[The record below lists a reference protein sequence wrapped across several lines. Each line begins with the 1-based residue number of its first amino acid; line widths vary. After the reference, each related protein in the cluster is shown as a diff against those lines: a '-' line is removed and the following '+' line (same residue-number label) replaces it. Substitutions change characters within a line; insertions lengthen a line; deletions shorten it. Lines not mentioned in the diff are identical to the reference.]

1 MLIIRYVLALWKRKT
16 LGQLISLL
24 YITPTFII
32 IICTVLQMLMPVAS
46 SIIFETNSNYTY
58 MYSGD
63 FFTVT
68 DNGIDIS
75 NDAVYFL
82 NSDDAATYLYKPFVI
97 SSKYD
102 NTFIVDGHPF
112 SEINKLDNLYI
123 AMKEKELSFGLFTR
137 KNLITRYNTSN
148 NVLSTYPEIYISY
161 NSARILEVAPGD
173 KIIVKVNKG
182 YIECQV
188 SGILRPNYEDLS
200 YSRNWLDY
208 TEVTS
213 FPALLIVDEITFYD
227 IANGHHDI
235 SVRVFTNKE
244 FVPNSFD
251 MYLKA
256 SKINSYK
263 ELLMSSS
270 LITRLASQVLM
281 IAAVLII
288 VIQLEYG
295 FTQKKNAKDIEVL
308 AKLGMNKKQISL
320 TLTTHVCIVC
330 FICLILASLICRFIY
345 FDILIDMYCETLV
358 YLITYL
364 LLAMICI
371 LILVIRYIFAKKY
384 YSSF

>member
-1 MLIIRYVLALWKRKT
+1 
-16 LGQLISLL
+16 
-24 YITPTFII
+24 
-32 IICTVLQMLMPVAS
+32 
-46 SIIFETNSNYTY
+46 
-58 MYSGD
+58 
-63 FFTVT
+63 
-68 DNGIDIS
+68 
-75 NDAVYFL
+75 
-82 NSDDAATYLYKPFVI
+82 
-97 SSKYD
+97 
-102 NTFIVDGHPF
+102 
-112 SEINKLDNLYI
+112 
-123 AMKEKELSFGLFTR
+123 
-137 KNLITRYNTSN
+137 
-148 NVLSTYPEIYISY
+148 
-161 NSARILEVAPGD
+161 
-173 KIIVKVNKG
+173 
-182 YIECQV
+182 
-188 SGILRPNYEDLS
+188 
-200 YSRNWLDY
+200 
-208 TEVTS
+208 
-213 FPALLIVDEITFYD
+213 
-227 IANGHHDI
+227 
-235 SVRVFTNKE
+235 
-244 FVPNSFD
+244 

-358 YLITYL
+358 FLITYL
-364 LLAMICI
+364 LLAVICI